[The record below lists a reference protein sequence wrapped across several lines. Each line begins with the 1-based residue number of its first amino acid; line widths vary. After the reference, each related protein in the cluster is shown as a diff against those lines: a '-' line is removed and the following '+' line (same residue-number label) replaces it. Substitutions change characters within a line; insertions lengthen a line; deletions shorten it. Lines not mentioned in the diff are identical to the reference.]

1 MAKPL
6 GYILD
11 EFFSPIDGSPCVAI
25 LTLNSSNN
33 KTGNMPQL
41 WILRS
46 DVTPTE
52 AIKTGDDYS
61 ICGNCPHRKG
71 ENHLV
76 DGVLKFIDRGTRSC
90 YVNVG
95 QAPNSVYKA
104 YKAGKYIKDPM
115 CLESRKAVKGRSIR
129 FGAYGDPGILRPIIV
144 DTLIKACDSHTGYTH
159 QWRQSFADAFKGK
172 FMASV
177 DSAIDY
183 IEAGLEG
190 WKVFC
195 VVPKG
200 YKPNNIK
207 LCPATV
213 TNSKATCLTCNLCNG
228 AKTSIYVEAHGSG
241 AKYVQ
246 LA

>member
-1 MAKPL
+1 MTKTL
-6 GYILD
+6 GYVLD
-11 EFFSPIDGSPCVAI
+11 EFNSPIDGSPCVAI
-25 LTLNSSNN
+25 LTLNCSNR
-33 KTGNMPQL
+33 KTGNMAQV

-46 DVTPTE
+46 DINPVE
-52 AIKTGDDYS
+52 ALNTGEDVS
-61 ICGNCPHRKG
+61 ICGDCPHRKQA
-71 ENHLV
+71 
-76 DGVLKFIDRGTRSC
+76 DGSRSC

-104 YKAGKYIKDPM
+104 YKAGKYVKDPM

-129 FGAYGDPGILRPIIV
+129 FGAYGDPAIIRPIIV
-144 DTLIKACDSHTGYTH
+144 DTLIKACKTHTGYTH

-177 DSAIDY
+177 DGANDY
-183 IEAGLEG
+183 IDAMLSG
-190 WKVFC
+190 WQTFS

-200 YKPNNIK
+200 YKPSNIK

-213 TNSKATCLTCNLCNG
+213 TNSKATCLTCSLCNG
-228 AKTSIYVEAHGSG
+228 AKTSVYVEAHGSG
-241 AKYVQ
+241 AKYVTA